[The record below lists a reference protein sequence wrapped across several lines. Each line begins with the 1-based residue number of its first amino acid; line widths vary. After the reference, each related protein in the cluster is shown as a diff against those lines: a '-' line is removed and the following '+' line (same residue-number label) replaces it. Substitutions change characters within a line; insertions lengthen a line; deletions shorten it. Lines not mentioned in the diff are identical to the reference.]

1 MIGLVAIMSNRLL
14 LELCVLERALM
25 TCSVTW
31 FTQQQMRDLVS
42 QRLPWARYREPVARK
57 GKRANY
63 IFWLTW
69 IDLIQAHQD
78 GWKAE
83 GTFPMRGLG
92 NIMLA
97 FSFC

>member
-1 MIGLVAIMSNRLL
+1 
-14 LELCVLERALM
+14 M

-42 QRLPWARYREPVARK
+42 QRLPWARYREQVARK
-57 GKRANY
+57 GKRADDV
-63 IFWLTW
+63 FWLTC

-78 GWKAE
+78 HWKAE
-83 GTFPMRGLG
+83 GMFPICTLG